1 LPWGHL
7 RTILDKKPSP
17 NQRTWYAAAAVEH
30 GRSISTSAATTST
43 DLLFDHFRLHSFV
56 VIEPKAGTFDPGYL
70 GQLGIHM
77 AAVDDLMAH
86 PDDKPAM
93 GLLPCRTKNTV
104 VAEYALRGDGAP
116 IGGAEWKT
124 PITVSLLKQSK
135 STLPS
140 SELLEAELGNG

>member
-1 LPWGHL
+1 VGHLPWGHL

-30 GRSISTSAATTST
+30 GWSISTSAAATST
-43 DLLFDHFRLHSFV
+43 DLLFDHFRLRSFV

-86 PDDKPAM
+86 PDDKPAI

-104 VAEYALRGDGAP
+104 V
-116 IGGAEWKT
+116 AEWKT
-124 PITVSLLKQSK
+124 PITVSLLKQSE

-140 SELLEAELGNG
+140 SELLEAEPGNG